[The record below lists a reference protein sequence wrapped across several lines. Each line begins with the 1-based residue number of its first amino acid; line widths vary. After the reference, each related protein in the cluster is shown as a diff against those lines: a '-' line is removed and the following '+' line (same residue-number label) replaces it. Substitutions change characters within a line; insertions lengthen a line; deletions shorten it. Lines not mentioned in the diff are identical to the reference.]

1 MTGKQTKALTLAEY
15 ILPKITGGD
24 VVVNSGGNA
33 TIQAG
38 AVESGMLNP
47 NVISGQTELAHAD
60 IADADE
66 FLINDNGALKRVG
79 VDSLRDHYYGSI
91 SGDATVA
98 DGGALTIASDAV
110 EASMLN
116 DNCISGFDDIGGAI
130 ASTDELRDRDWET
143 VASPLIEP

>member
-1 MTGKQTKALTLAEY
+1 MLLLT
-15 ILPKITGGD
+15 
-24 VVVNSGGNA
+24 VVVTL

-66 FLINDNGALKRVG
+66 FLINDNGSLKRVG
-79 VDSLRDHYYGSI
+79 VDNVRDHYYGSI

-110 EASMLN
+110 DLQCLM
-116 DNCISGFDDIGGAI
+116 
-130 ASTDELRDRDWET
+130 TT
-143 VASPLIEP
+143 VSLALMILEQLLLLIMSF